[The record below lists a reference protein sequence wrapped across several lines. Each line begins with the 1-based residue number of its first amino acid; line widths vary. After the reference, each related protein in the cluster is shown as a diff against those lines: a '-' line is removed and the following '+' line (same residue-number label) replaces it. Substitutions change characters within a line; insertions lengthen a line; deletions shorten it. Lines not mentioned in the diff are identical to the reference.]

1 MIKREMYQFKG
12 NDFLPCKSWERYF
25 SLSEV
30 GKYYEILWDSSDDE
44 LLMSDTEYEKESHTP
59 LIDALAK
66 YDKPTVLS
74 IGYGIGLI
82 NNLIKL
88 CDGSLTVIEI
98 NPNII
103 KLETHSIEDLDI
115 IIDDAFICNYD
126 NLFADKKFDIIWWDP
141 SGGNNNKKTFPKER
155 LKNLLTEN
163 GQLINWH
170 HLKPHRN
177 I

>member
-1 MIKREMYQFKG
+1 MIRREMYQFKG
-12 NDFLPCKSWERYF
+12 NDLLPCKSWKRYF

-30 GKYYEILWDSSDDE
+30 DNYYEILWDSSDNE
-44 LLMSDTEYEKESHTP
+44 LLMSDTEYEKKSHKP
-59 LIDALAK
+59 LTDALSK
-66 YDKPTVLS
+66 YKNPSVLS

-88 CDGSLTVIEI
+88 CNGSLTVMEI
-98 NPNII
+98 NPDII
-103 KLETHSIEDLDI
+103 KLETHDIEDLDI

-141 SGGNNNKKTFPKER
+141 SGGNNKNKTYPKER

-170 HLKPHRN
+170 HL
-177 I
+177 